1 MSKVYFDR
9 CGQSGNI
16 FYIMGMAYNALLKE
30 GRRADAEAMNQ
41 KVMAQHSYED
51 ALEVIAEFV
60 DLIDVSEEEV

>member
-41 KVMAQHSYED
+41 QVMAQHSYED